1 MNKQSYIS
9 FLLIVLA
16 LALSSCSS
24 KKKTENNTR
33 LKHKSSKELVSL
45 LENSEAKGDW
55 LLTKGNVEIKLKDND
70 NSLRFN
76 LRMKIDSATWISMSK
91 ASIPIGSTLI
101 SKDSVKFLN
110 KLNKGYY
117 LEDFSAIN
125 EMLNTEI
132 DYLLLQDFFLGNPV
146 AFDKEEDYVVKTDD
160 NAYLISSEKSKKI
173 EKLIRKGKIKDEPIL
188 YRCWIE
194 PTNFKC
200 KKVIINLI
208 TQEATL
214 EVNYS
219 DWEEIEGQLFPMV
232 SSLNVTTP
240 LDTIM
245 VTMDYS
251 KVVFNEEKTMPF
263 RIPSSYDLLEFSN
276 GQK

>member
-1 MNKQSYIS
+1 
-9 FLLIVLA
+9 LLIILVFTLG
-16 LALSSCSS
+16 SCSS
-24 KKKTENNTR
+24 KKKTENNVR
-33 LKHKSSKELVSL
+33 LKHKSSKELVAL
-45 LENSEAKGDW
+45 LQNSEAKGEW
-55 LLTKGNVEIKLKDND
+55 LVTKGNVELKLKDND

-76 LRMKIDSATWISMSK
+76 LRMKIDSATWISLSK
-91 ASIPIGSTLI
+91 ASIPVGSTLI
-101 SKDSVKFLN
+101 SEDSVKFLY
-110 KLNKGYY
+110 KLNKGYF

-146 AFDKEEDYVVKTDD
+146 AFDDEEDYVVKTDEG
-160 NAYLISSEKSKKI
+160 AYLISSEKSKKI

-194 PTNFKC
+194 PTNYKC

-219 DWEEIEGQLFPMV
+219 DWEEIEGQMFPMI

-245 VTMDYS
+245 MTMDYS

-263 RIPSSYDLLEFSN
+263 KIPSSYQLLEFNN
-276 GQK
+276 GEE